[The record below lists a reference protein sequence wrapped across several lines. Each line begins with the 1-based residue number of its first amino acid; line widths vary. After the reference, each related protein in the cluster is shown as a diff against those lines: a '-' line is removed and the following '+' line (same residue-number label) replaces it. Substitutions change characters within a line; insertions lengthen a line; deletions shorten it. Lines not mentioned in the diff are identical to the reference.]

1 VFIENNIIASLFGL
15 LNQHATHKD
24 VVMKIISTMASFI
37 TNMSKAIHVNYIL
50 SHATLNSFIEY
61 EYDFSDEEIV
71 DYYVN
76 FLKSLTLRMDRV
88 NIKLYFN
95 QVP

>member
-1 VFIENNIIASLFGL
+1 M
-15 LNQHATHKD
+15 TK
-24 VVMKIISTMASFI
+24 VV
-37 TNMSKAIHVNYIL
+37 HVNYIL

-76 FLKSLTLRMDRV
+76 FLKSLALRMDST
-88 NIKLYFN
+88 NLKLYFN
-95 QVP
+95 QVFYIYMKKLSHFPLMW